1 MSSMA
6 SLGRSQSSIGY
17 EKPGP
22 NSASGTRRSEA
33 GPFILIKPGEK
44 IFLAIVYPLYKTF
57 EPYAV
62 WAYAESAF
70 LLLFHYSFLL
80 RPRSKALRHAYFL
93 NTVE

>member
-22 NSASGTRRSEA
+22 ASGTRRSEA

-57 EPYAV
+57 SPYATLSMEV
-62 WAYAESAF
+62 SM
-70 LLLFHYSFLL
+70 LHSSDV
-80 RPRSKALRHAYFL
+80 PALRDHHKAWSTL
-93 NTVE
+93 GIAPGVDKLL